1 MKAIVIGATGAVGKE
16 LVRALLDD
24 ARYTEVAVFV
34 RRDPGVTHPKLTA
47 HVINFEQPDTWRAL
61 VTGDVLFS
69 ALGTSLKQAGSK
81 EAQRR
86 IDYDYQYMFAEAAHA
101 NGVPHLVLLSSLGA
115 DSRSSIFYLRLKGEL
130 DDAVQ
135 RLGFDTV
142 HIVRP
147 PSLIRPEAKRLG
159 ETAVVKI
166 LQGLNAVGIA
176 KNLAPMSVDT
186 VARCMMEIGTE
197 SRGGVQIITG
207 QDIRDYMR

>member
-197 SRGGVQIITG
+197 NHGGVQIITG

>member
-135 RLGFDTV
+135 RLGFDPV

-197 SRGGVQIITG
+197 NHGGVQIITG

>member
-86 IDYDYQYMFAEAAHA
+86 IDYDYQHMFAEAAHA

>member
-34 RRDPGVTHPKLTA
+34 RRAPGVTHSKLTA

-197 SRGGVQIITG
+197 NRGGVQIITG
-207 QDIRDYMR
+207 QNIRDYMR

>member
-16 LVRALLDD
+16 LVRALLNDV
-24 ARYTEVAVFV
+24 RYTEVAVFV

-142 HIVRP
+142 
-147 PSLIRPEAKRLG
+147 
-159 ETAVVKI
+159 
-166 LQGLNAVGIA
+166 
-176 KNLAPMSVDT
+176 
-186 VARCMMEIGTE
+186 ARCMMEIGTE
-197 SRGGVQIITG
+197 NHGGVQIITG

>member
-197 SRGGVQIITG
+197 NRGGVQIITG

>member
-47 HVINFEQPDTWRAL
+47 HVINFEQSDTWRAL

-86 IDYDYQYMFAEAAHA
+86 IDYDYQHMFAEAAHA

-159 ETAVVKI
+159 ETAAVKI

-197 SRGGVQIITG
+197 NRGGVQIITG
-207 QDIRDYMR
+207 QNIRDYMR

>member
-115 DSRSSIFYLRLKGEL
+115 DSCSSIFYLRLKGEL

-197 SRGGVQIITG
+197 NHGGVQIITG

>member
-34 RRDPGVTHPKLTA
+34 RRDPGVTHSKLTA

-86 IDYDYQYMFAEAAHA
+86 IDYDYQHMFAEAAHA
-101 NGVPHLVLLSSLGA
+101 NGVPHLILLSSLGA

-135 RLGFDTV
+135 RLGFDIV

-197 SRGGVQIITG
+197 NRGGVQIITG
-207 QDIRDYMR
+207 QNIRDYMR

>member
-34 RRDPGVTHPKLTA
+34 RRAPGVTHPKLTA

-86 IDYDYQYMFAEAAHA
+86 IDYDYQHMFAEAAHA
-101 NGVPHLVLLSSLGA
+101 NGVPHLVLLSSLSA

-197 SRGGVQIITG
+197 NRGGVQIITG

>member
-86 IDYDYQYMFAEAAHA
+86 IDYDYQHMFAEAAHA

-197 SRGGVQIITG
+197 NHGGVQIIAG
-207 QDIRDYMR
+207 QDIRDYMK

>member
-47 HVINFEQPDTWRAL
+47 HVINFEQPDTWRAF

-86 IDYDYQYMFAEAAHA
+86 IDYDYQHMFAEAAHA

-115 DSRSSIFYLRLKGEL
+115 DSRSPIFYLRLKGEL

-197 SRGGVQIITG
+197 NHGGVQIITG

>member
-197 SRGGVQIITG
+197 NRGGVQIITG
-207 QDIRDYMR
+207 QNIRDYMR

>member
-34 RRDPGVTHPKLTA
+34 RRDPGVTHSKLTA

-86 IDYDYQYMFAEAAHA
+86 IDYDYQHMFAEAAHA

-135 RLGFDTV
+135 SLGFDTV

-166 LQGLNAVGIA
+166 LQGLNTVGIA

-197 SRGGVQIITG
+197 NRGGVQIITG

>member
-115 DSRSSIFYLRLKGEL
+115 DSRTSPVMEKSPRSDESFPLK
-130 DDAVQ
+130 
-135 RLGFDTV
+135 R
-142 HIVRP
+142 
-147 PSLIRPEAKRLG
+147 
-159 ETAVVKI
+159 
-166 LQGLNAVGIA
+166 
-176 KNLAPMSVDT
+176 
-186 VARCMMEIGTE
+186 
-197 SRGGVQIITG
+197 
-207 QDIRDYMR
+207 

>member
-16 LVRALLDD
+16 LVRALLND

-197 SRGGVQIITG
+197 SRGGIQIIAG
-207 QDIRDYMR
+207 QDIRHYMR

>member
-47 HVINFEQPDTWRAL
+47 HVINFEQPDTWRAF

-197 SRGGVQIITG
+197 NHGGVQIITG

>member
-34 RRDPGVTHPKLTA
+34 RRDPGVTHSKLTA

-115 DSRSSIFYLRLKGEL
+115 DSHSSIFYLRLKGEL

-197 SRGGVQIITG
+197 NRGGVQIITG
-207 QDIRDYMR
+207 QNIRDYMR

>member
-86 IDYDYQYMFAEAAHA
+86 IDYDYQHMFAEAAHA
-101 NGVPHLVLLSSLGA
+101 NGVPHLILLSSLGA

-135 RLGFDTV
+135 RLGFDIV

-197 SRGGVQIITG
+197 NRGGVQIITG
-207 QDIRDYMR
+207 QNIRDYMR

>member
-135 RLGFDTV
+135 RPGFDTV

>member
-101 NGVPHLVLLSSLGA
+101 NGVPHLALLSSLGA

-197 SRGGVQIITG
+197 NHGGVQIITG

>member
-16 LVRALLDD
+16 LVRALLNDV
-24 ARYTEVAVFV
+24 RYTEVAVFV

-86 IDYDYQYMFAEAAHA
+86 IDYDYQHMFAEAAHA

-197 SRGGVQIITG
+197 NHGGVQIITG
-207 QDIRDYMR
+207 QDIRHYMR

>member
-34 RRDPGVTHPKLTA
+34 RRDPGVAHSKLTA

-115 DSRSSIFYLRLKGEL
+115 DGRSSIFYLRLKGEL

-135 RLGFDTV
+135 RPGFDTV

-147 PSLIRPEAKRLG
+147 PILIRPEAKRLG

-197 SRGGVQIITG
+197 NHGGVQIITG

>member
-16 LVRALLDD
+16 LVRALLNDV
-24 ARYTEVAVFV
+24 RYTEVAVFV

-197 SRGGVQIITG
+197 NHGGVQIIAG
-207 QDIRDYMR
+207 QDIRHYMR

>member
-176 KNLAPMSVDT
+176 KNLAPMSVDS

-197 SRGGVQIITG
+197 SRGGIQIITG

>member
-47 HVINFEQPDTWRAL
+47 HVINFEQPDTWRAF

-115 DSRSSIFYLRLKGEL
+115 DGRSSIFYLRLKGEL

-135 RLGFDTV
+135 RPGFDTV

-147 PSLIRPEAKRLG
+147 PILIRPEAKRLG

-197 SRGGVQIITG
+197 NHGGVQIITG

>member
-34 RRDPGVTHPKLTA
+34 RRDPGVTHSKLTA

-86 IDYDYQYMFAEAAHA
+86 IDYDYQHMFAEAAHA

-135 RLGFDTV
+135 RSGFDTV

-197 SRGGVQIITG
+197 NHGGVQIITG

>member
-34 RRDPGVTHPKLTA
+34 RRDPGVTHSKLTA

-115 DSRSSIFYLRLKGEL
+115 DGRSSIFYLRLKGEL

-135 RLGFDTV
+135 RPGFDTV

-147 PSLIRPEAKRLG
+147 PILIRPEAKRLG

-197 SRGGVQIITG
+197 NHGGVQIITG

>member
-130 DDAVQ
+130 NDAVQ

-197 SRGGVQIITG
+197 NHGGVQIIAG
-207 QDIRDYMR
+207 QDIRHYMR

>member
-86 IDYDYQYMFAEAAHA
+86 IDYDYQHMFAEAAHA

-197 SRGGVQIITG
+197 NHGGVQIITG

>member
-86 IDYDYQYMFAEAAHA
+86 IDYDYQHMFAEAAHA

-197 SRGGVQIITG
+197 NRGGVQIITG

>member
-24 ARYTEVAVFV
+24 AHYTEVAVFV

>member
-197 SRGGVQIITG
+197 NHGGVQIIAG
-207 QDIRDYMR
+207 QDIRHYMR

>member
-34 RRDPGVTHPKLTA
+34 RRDPGITHPKLTA

-197 SRGGVQIITG
+197 NRGDVQIITG

>member
-16 LVRALLDD
+16 LVRALQDD
-24 ARYTEVAVFV
+24 AHYTEVAVFV